1 MRGDVSNGVLPRKDV
16 PSLLPPTGTH
26 PTIYLLVPQ
35 RSPVF
40 DHELFC
46 FHLSNRVAAF
56 APVLFLLDTLLIL
69 GASFTLY
76 GKLRSTND
84 IYHMSREIRI
94 VGAFALLA
102 LGKGAGL
109 A

>member
-1 MRGDVSNGVLPRKDV
+1 M
-16 PSLLPPTGTH
+16 
-26 PTIYLLVPQ
+26 
-35 RSPVF
+35 F

-94 VGAFALLA
+94 VGTFALLA
-102 LGKGAGL
+102 LGKGAYL